1 MNSLSNV
8 GHGMVRCMTFVDGS
22 WLYHNQEAL
31 VKAYGGPFKIDFGK
45 INFVAL
51 RRLREHFASTL
62 GTEAP
67 ALDLIRTYYFASIP
81 ENVHPEDAVRLEDQ
95 KKFYTMLREVLGFE
109 LFLHR
114 IDFRGHHLAM
124 QDRLAKEGEMYFL
137 PKERTVDVAMATS
150 FLYLAAIDAYD
161 IAIVVLGDADY
172 QPALKRVRDL
182 GKRIFIFTIEGSA
195 AYDYLFP
202 NPDISYTDFPAAR
215 FQDFLTELRLTR
227 QEREKQVY
235 AYYCARNGCGK
246 LFYSTYRAKP
256 GQNMYCDEHR
266 IYRDREGAMWT
277 NNNAASYMTS
287 TQPQAEQ
294 NGNPVAVPRISEAP
308 SEPSAMPQAQS

>member
-1 MNSLSNV
+1 MNHLSQTS

-31 VKAYGGPFKIDFGK
+31 VKAFGAPYKIDFSK
-45 INFVAL
+45 INAVAL
-51 RRLREHFASTL
+51 CRLRQHLATTL

-67 ALDLIRTYYFASIP
+67 ALDLVRTYYFASIP
-81 ENVHPEDAVRLEDQ
+81 ENVHPDDALRLEDQ

-124 QDRLAKEGEMYFL
+124 QDRLAKEGENFFL

-150 FLYLAAIDAYD
+150 ILYYAAIDAYD
-161 IAIVVLGDADY
+161 IAIAVLGDADY

-182 GKRIFIFTIEGSA
+182 GKRIFLLTIEGSA

-202 NPDISYTDFPAAR
+202 NADVSFSDFPPAR
-215 FQDFLTELRLTR
+215 FQDHLTDLRLTR
-227 QEREKQVY
+227 QERERQVFSY
-235 AYYCARNGCGK
+235 FCARPGCGK
-246 LFYSTYRAKP
+246 EFYSTYRAKP

-266 IYRDREGAMWT
+266 IYRDRESGMDSNNHSVPAMSAT
-277 NNNAASYMTS
+277 PNPPLADEMSSAVENSNLPD
-287 TQPQAEQ
+287 QP
-294 NGNPVAVPRISEAP
+294 
-308 SEPSAMPQAQS
+308 